1 VRISSTYHLVSGGQT
16 GVDRAALDVALQLGL
31 SCGGWCPAGRWAE
44 DGPVDPR
51 YPLHP
56 TASSDP
62 AIRTRRNVLESDA
75 LLVLSPSPVGGG
87 TALAVAMA
95 ERMGVPILIVDPEAE
110 DARNQVAAWL
120 VELMPAGGAVN
131 VAGPRESEVPGIYR
145 MAARLLCDVLTP

>member
-1 VRISSTYHLVSGGQT
+1 
-16 GVDRAALDVALQLGL
+16 
-31 SCGGWCPAGRWAE
+31 
-44 DGPVDPR
+44 
-51 YPLHP
+51 
-56 TASSDP
+56 
-62 AIRTRRNVLESDA
+62 
-75 LLVLSPSPVGGG
+75 
-87 TALAVAMA
+87 MA